1 VRGVDDDGVDEIL
14 AQWRRERPDLD
25 PSPIGVVGR
34 VSRLARE
41 LERRL
46 EGVYRAHGLEPG
58 WHDVLATLRRTGP
71 PFRMRPTDLTST
83 LMLTSSGTTKRLDRL
98 EAAGLIAREP
108 DPGDRRGTLIAL
120 TDEGRR
126 LIDGL
131 TPDHLANEDR
141 LLAALTADE
150 RERLAGLLR
159 KLLLGLPE
167 V

>member
-1 VRGVDDDGVDEIL
+1 MEHDGVDEIL
-14 AQWRRERPDLD
+14 AQWRGQRPDLD
-25 PSPIGVVGR
+25 HSPIGVVGR
-34 VSRLARE
+34 ISRLARE

-46 EGVYRAHGLEPG
+46 EPVYREHGLEPG
-58 WHDVLATLRRTGP
+58 WHDLLATLRRGGP

-108 DPGDRRGTLIAL
+108 DPTDRRGTLIAL
-120 TDEGRR
+120 TDKGHE

-131 TPDHLANEDR
+131 TPHHLANEDR
-141 LLAALTADE
+141 LLAALDPGE

-159 KLLLGLPE
+159 KLLRSLPE